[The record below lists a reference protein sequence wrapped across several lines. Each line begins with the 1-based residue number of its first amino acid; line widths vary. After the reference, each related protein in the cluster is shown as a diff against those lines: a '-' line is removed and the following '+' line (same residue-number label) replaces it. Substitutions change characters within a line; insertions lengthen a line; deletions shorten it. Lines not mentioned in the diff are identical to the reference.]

1 MDGRSILVNF
11 LQNDLENSNDLVTIF
26 NFSGIVIHTGS
37 RIILGKYHVFR
48 YNDPQEARQSR
59 HNLSSLTGS
68 KKKFSIS
75 RRCKICRTTTR
86 LEIRSTGVARETGYW
101 FEGRNGAEIARN
113 GLPVQKR
120 EGGIGTAD
128 TEKDFGR
135 DSLEKK
141 HIRFL
146 VYSIDLPSRV
156 VKKLYAPPRRQW
168 NNVYDLQEYESRIKT
183 LENQVDLARSMISD
197 AGSNWEG
204 ERFLTSSLM
213 EFAEEVKW
221 SSKEERVV
229 RKAAMKWRYHQ
240 FTSVGN
246 A

>member
-1 MDGRSILVNF
+1 MERKLLEMACQYRREKEELELQIQRKTLV
-11 LQNDLENSNDLVTIF
+11 
-26 NFSGIVIHTGS
+26 GIVW
-37 RIILGKYHVFR
+37 K
-48 YNDPQEARQSR
+48 
-59 HNLSSLTGS
+59 
-68 KKKFSIS
+68 
-75 RRCKICRTTTR
+75 
-86 LEIRSTGVARETGYW
+86 
-101 FEGRNGAEIARN
+101 
-113 GLPVQKR
+113 
-120 EGGIGTAD
+120 
-128 TEKDFGR
+128 
-135 DSLEKK
+135 KK

-146 VYSIDLPSRV
+146 AYSIDLSSRV
-156 VKKLYAPPRRQW
+156 VKKLYAPPRQR
-168 NNVYDLQEYESRIKT
+168 NNGYDLQEYESRIKT